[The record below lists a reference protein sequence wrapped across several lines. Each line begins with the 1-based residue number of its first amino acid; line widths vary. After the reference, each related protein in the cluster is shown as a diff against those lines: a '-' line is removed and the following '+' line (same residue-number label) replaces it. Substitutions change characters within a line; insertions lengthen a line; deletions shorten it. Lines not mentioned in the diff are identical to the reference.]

1 MCIRDRGCRRR
12 SCLLL
17 AARVVLATAFPVSP
31 GSHGV
36 SRPVGG
42 NRREMSGTPSERE
55 PAARAAED
63 NGTRPAQATDGAPAP
78 VHAPDGAPT
87 PAQATDGAPAPVHAP
102 DGVPAPAHATDR
114 KAPPHA
120 SRPDA
125 SSAHAEEGEP
135 EPAGTHAGGDPG
147 GRAGAK
153 GDRHTKVT
161 VLVALAANLVIAVAK
176 AAGGVLAG
184 SPALLSEAA
193 HSVADS
199 LNEVFLLAALR
210 RSRRPADTRH
220 PFGYG
225 KERFFWSLLAAVGI
239 FVMGGCFS
247 FFQGVEALT
256 SGAEEKFSGYV
267 AGLIVLGVALVAEG
281 VSLLRA
287 LHQVRRQGGGLGA
300 LRDPALRTVVAE
312 DGTAVL
318 GVTLALAGMA
328 LHMVTGQVV
337 WEASASLA
345 IGLLL
350 VYVAFR
356 LGRDARAQLIGEA
369 ADPELS
375 GRIRALLRAQPEID
389 SVEALFTMKMGLD
402 STLVAARVDL
412 VPGLDSE
419 RVEEV
424 AVRIKR
430 SLAQTFPDADQI
442 FLDVTDRPAGEARE
456 SPAATGERGGA

>member
-1 MCIRDRGCRRR
+1 M
-12 SCLLL
+12 
-17 AARVVLATAFPVSP
+17 
-31 GSHGV
+31 
-36 SRPVGG
+36 
-42 NRREMSGTPSERE
+42 
-55 PAARAAED
+55 
-63 NGTRPAQATDGAPAP
+63 
-78 VHAPDGAPT
+78 
-87 PAQATDGAPAPVHAP
+87 
-102 DGVPAPAHATDR
+102 
-114 KAPPHA
+114 
-120 SRPDA
+120 
-125 SSAHAEEGEP
+125 
-135 EPAGTHAGGDPG
+135 
-147 GRAGAK
+147 
-153 GDRHTKVT
+153 T
-161 VLVALAANLVIAVAK
+161 VLVALGANLLIAVAK
-176 AAGGVLAG
+176 AVGGLLTG

-210 RSRRPADTRH
+210 RSRRPADRRH

-247 FFQGVEALT
+247 FFQGVEALR
-256 SGAEEKFSGYV
+256 SDAEESFGGYV
-267 AGLIVLGVALVAEG
+267 AGLAVLGVALLAEG
-281 VSLLRA
+281 ASLLRA
-287 LHQVRRQGGGLGA
+287 VHQARGEKGKTGKGAAGGKGA
-300 LRDPALRTVVAE
+300 LRDPALRTVIAE

-318 GVTLALAGMA
+318 GVTLAIVGMA

-345 IGLLL
+345 IGVLL
-350 VYVAFR
+350 VCVAFW

-369 ADPELS
+369 ADPEVS
-375 GRIRALLRAQPEID
+375 REVRDLLAAQPEID

-402 STLVAARVDL
+402 TTLVAARIDL

-430 SLAQTFPDADQI
+430 SVVQAVPEVGEI
-442 FLDVTDRPAGEARE
+442 FLDVTDAAAQEAAR

>member
-1 MCIRDRGCRRR
+1 MNRTDSSKSGK
-12 SCLLL
+12 
-17 AARVVLATAFPVSP
+17 ARNAD
-31 GSHGV
+31 H
-36 SRPVGG
+36 R
-42 NRREMSGTPSERE
+42 
-55 PAARAAED
+55 
-63 NGTRPAQATDGAPAP
+63 TR
-78 VHAPDGAPT
+78 
-87 PAQATDGAPAPVHAP
+87 
-102 DGVPAPAHATDR
+102 
-114 KAPPHA
+114 
-120 SRPDA
+120 
-125 SSAHAEEGEP
+125 
-135 EPAGTHAGGDPG
+135 
-147 GRAGAK
+147 
-153 GDRHTKVT
+153 VT
-161 VLVALAANLVIAVAK
+161 VVVALAANLVIAVAK
-176 AAGGVLAG
+176 AAGGAVAG

-210 RSRRPADTRH
+210 RSRRPADARH

-247 FFQGVEALT
+247 VFQGVEALRD
-256 SGAEEKFSGYV
+256 GADETFTGYV
-267 AGLIVLGVALVAEG
+267 AGFVVLGVALLAES

-287 LHQVRRQGGGLGA
+287 LHQVRGQGGGLS
-300 LRDPALRTVVAE
+300 DPALRTVVAE

-328 LHMVTGQVV
+328 LHMATGQVV

-345 IGLLL
+345 IGVLL
-350 VYVAFR
+350 VYVAYR
-356 LGRDARAQLIGEA
+356 LGREARDQLIGEA
-369 ADPELS
+369 ATPELS
-375 GRIRALLRAQPEID
+375 GRIRSLLRAQPEID

-402 STLVAARVDL
+402 SMLVAARIDL

-419 RVEEV
+419 RVEEI

-430 SLAQTFPDADQI
+430 SLAHTVPEADQI

>member
-1 MCIRDRGCRRR
+1 MTI
-12 SCLLL
+12 
-17 AARVVLATAFPVSP
+17 
-31 GSHGV
+31 
-36 SRPVGG
+36 
-42 NRREMSGTPSERE
+42 
-55 PAARAAED
+55 
-63 NGTRPAQATDGAPAP
+63 
-78 VHAPDGAPT
+78 
-87 PAQATDGAPAPVHAP
+87 
-102 DGVPAPAHATDR
+102 
-114 KAPPHA
+114 
-120 SRPDA
+120 
-125 SSAHAEEGEP
+125 
-135 EPAGTHAGGDPG
+135 
-147 GRAGAK
+147 
-153 GDRHTKVT
+153 
-161 VLVALAANLVIAVAK
+161 LVALAANLVIAVAK
-176 AAGGVLAG
+176 AVGGVLAG

-210 RSRRPADTRH
+210 RSRRPADARH

-247 FFQGVEALT
+247 FFQGFEALHN
-256 SGAEEKFSGYV
+256 GAEETFSGYV

-281 VSLLRA
+281 ASLLRA
-287 LHQVRRQGGGLGA
+287 LHQVRRQGGGLGG
-300 LRDPALRTVVAE
+300 LRDPALRTVIAE

-318 GVTLALAGMA
+318 GVTLALVGMA
-328 LHMVTGQVV
+328 LHMTTGQVV

-345 IGLLL
+345 IGVLL
-350 VYVAFR
+350 VYVAYR

-375 GRIRALLRAQPEID
+375 GRIRSLLQAQPEID

-402 STLVAARVDL
+402 STLVAARIDL
-412 VPGLDSE
+412 APGLDSE

-430 SLAQTFPDADQI
+430 SLARTFPDADQI

>member
-1 MCIRDRGCRRR
+1 MNTRR
-12 SCLLL
+12 
-17 AARVVLATAFPVSP
+17 PESP
-31 GSHGV
+31 
-36 SRPVGG
+36 
-42 NRREMSGTPSERE
+42 
-55 PAARAAED
+55 
-63 NGTRPAQATDGAPAP
+63 
-78 VHAPDGAPT
+78 
-87 PAQATDGAPAPVHAP
+87 
-102 DGVPAPAHATDR
+102 PAPAEVTEGHQADR
-114 KAPPHA
+114 
-120 SRPDA
+120 R
-125 SSAHAEEGEP
+125 
-135 EPAGTHAGGDPG
+135 T
-147 GRAGAK
+147 R
-153 GDRHTKVT
+153 VT

-176 AAGGVLAG
+176 AVGGLLAH

-210 RSRRPADTRH
+210 RSRRPADRRH

-247 FFQGVEALT
+247 FFQGFEALRN
-256 SGAEEKFSGYV
+256 GAEEELSGYI
-267 AGLIVLGVALVAEG
+267 AGLVVLGVAFVAEG
-281 VSLLRA
+281 ASLARA
-287 LHQVRRQGGGLGA
+287 LHQTHRQGGLGDG

-318 GVTLALAGMA
+318 GVSLAMAGMA

-345 IGLLL
+345 IGALL
-350 VYVAFR
+350 VYVAYR
-356 LGRDARAQLIGEA
+356 LGREARDQLIGEA
-369 ADPELS
+369 VDAETSD
-375 GRIRALLRAQPEID
+375 RIRALLQEQPEID
-389 SVEALFTMKMGLD
+389 SVEALFTMMTGLE
-402 STLVAARVDL
+402 SVLVAARVDL

-430 SLAQTFPDADQI
+430 HVADTFTEADQI
-442 FLDVTDRPAGEARE
+442 FLDITDRPAREARE